1 MFRCCSRSAVGVV
14 APEPGTVTQALL
26 ARARAGADD
35 RELAQGMCEA
45 CVAGLDVDGA
55 AVSILTMT
63 AARQTLFATDATAM
77 LLEELQFTLNEGV
90 CLQAAHAGFPVLVP
104 DLRETSATARWPAF
118 AAAVAERTSIGALFA
133 LPLQWGVINL
143 GVLDLY
149 RFAPGALPAAQW
161 RDVQVAVD
169 TVAAMMLAR
178 HTDPD
183 RLADDADEPEG
194 AVLVGQAEVHQAT
207 GMVLAQMG
215 ISARDALARMRAH
228 AFVTG
233 ALLSDVAADIVAR
246 RLWFGPDGEPRTGND
261 DPDKGTVGR

>member
-1 MFRCCSRSAVGVV
+1 MFRCCSRAAVGVV
-14 APEPGTVTQALL
+14 APEPGAVTQALL
-26 ARARAGADD
+26 ATARSGTDD
-35 RELAQGMCEA
+35 RALAQGICEA
-45 CVAGLDVDGA
+45 CVEGLDVDGA

-63 AARQTLFATDATAM
+63 TARQTLFATDATAM

-90 CLQAAHAGFPVLVP
+90 CLQAAHSGFPVLVP

-149 RFAPGALPAAQW
+149 RLRPGALPAAQW

-169 TVAAMMLAR
+169 TAAAMMLAL

-183 RLADDADEPEG
+183 RPADDADESGG
-194 AVLVGQAEVHQAT
+194 AVFVEQAEVHQAT
-207 GMVLAQMG
+207 GMVLTQMG
-215 ISARDALARMRAH
+215 ISARDALARLRAH
-228 AFVTG
+228 AYVTG
-233 ALLSDVAADIVAR
+233 ALLSDVAADVVAR
-246 RLWFGPDGEPRTGND
+246 RLWFETDGEPGTRID
-261 DPDKGTVGR
+261 DPDPGTVGR